1 MKKLNINS
9 STKFN
14 LSIALLLI
22 GFAVASRFL
31 PHAPNFAP
39 VAAVALLGGAIL
51 PKKYALVLPLAAMVI
66 SDLFIGL
73 HSTIL
78 FTWGSFALTALL
90 SYRYLRQPTAA
101 KVIGASLA
109 ASVLFFVV
117 SNLGVWVEGRLYAH
131 TLEGLIQC
139 YYNALPFFRN
149 TALSDL
155 LYSGVLFGSYFA
167 ARYAVKEKAALVTH

>member
-1 MKKLNINS
+1 MKKPHLDS
-9 STKFN
+9 STKLN

-22 GFAVASRFL
+22 GFAVASRWI

-39 VAAVALLGGAIL
+39 VAAIALLGGAIM
-51 PKKYALVLPLAAMVI
+51 PKKMAIVLPLAAMVI
-66 SDLFIGL
+66 SDLIIGM

-90 SYRYLRQPTAA
+90 SYRYLRQPTAG
-101 KVIGASLA
+101 KVVAASLA
-109 ASVLFFVV
+109 ASILFFVV
-117 SNLGVWVEGRLYAH
+117 SNFGVWVEGRLYAH

-149 TALSDL
+149 TALGDL
-155 LYSGVLFGSYFA
+155 VYSGVFFGSYFA
-167 ARYAVKEKAALVTH
+167 VHYMVKEKTALATR